1 MKPLL
6 LALLASAAAVGS
18 AAAEPRPAVPQVQ
31 AGEPRAFGHQVGD
44 LVERHVSVWLP
55 PGWRVDDSTLPR
67 PGGRGRAVELRRVEL
82 ADERDGGG
90 RVLRFDLQYQVFLAP
105 AAPRLVE
112 IPPWTL
118 RVASDARQ
126 DELRVDAA
134 ALMVAPLVGAEA
146 PARNGFGDLRPD
158 REPPL
163 VDTRSWAWRLALW
176 GVLALAPLGLLFA
189 VHVGVPWQA
198 ARRRPFGAA
207 WRDLRRL
214 PSQPSGA
221 EWRAALKRLHGA
233 LDRAAGEVVFEH
245 RLHAF
250 VERVPRYRP
259 LAPQLAEFLAL
270 SRHEFFAGAAAAP
283 PRAAWLQDLARRLR
297 DTERG
302 GP

>member
-6 LALLASAAAVGS
+6 WAVLVSAAAAA
-18 AAAEPRPAVPQVQ
+18 AAAEPRPTVPQVQ

-44 LVERHVSVWLP
+44 LVERRVAVWLP
-55 PGWRVDDSTLPR
+55 AGWRLDDSTLPR
-67 PGGRGRAVELRRVEL
+67 PGGRGRAVELRRVDVHED
-82 ADERDGGG
+82 AEAGG
-90 RVLRFDLQYQVFLAP
+90 RVLRFELQYQVFLAP

-118 RVASDARQ
+118 RVASDSRR

-134 ALMVAPLVGAEA
+134 ALMVAPLVTAEA

-163 VDTRSWAWRLALW
+163 VDTRGWARRLALW
-176 GVLALAPLGLLFA
+176 ALLALAPLALLFA

-207 WRDLRRL
+207 WRELRRL

-221 EWRAALKRLHGA
+221 EWRAALKQLHGA

-245 RLHAF
+245 RLQAF
-250 VERVPRYRP
+250 VDRVPRYRP
-259 LAPQLAEFLAL
+259 LAPQLAEFLAV
-270 SRHEFFAGAAAAP
+270 SRHEFFAGAEGAP
-283 PRAAWLQDLARRLR
+283 PRAPWLLDLARRLR
-297 DTERG
+297 DAERG
-302 GP
+302 GT

>member
-1 MKPLL
+1 MKR
-6 LALLASAAAVGS
+6 LACAAVALAVS
-18 AAAEPRPAVPQVQ
+18 CAALAAEPRAAVPVVQ

-44 LVERHVSVWLP
+44 LVERRVSVWLP
-55 PGWRVDDSTLPR
+55 VGWRLDESTLPR
-67 PGGRGRAVELRRVEL
+67 PGGRGRAVELRRVESS
-82 ADERDGGG
+82 DEREAGG
-90 RVLRFDLQYQVFLAP
+90 RVVRFDLQYQVFLAP
-105 AAPRLVE
+105 AAPRLIE

-118 RVASDARQ
+118 RVANDQRQ

-134 ALMVAPLVGAEA
+134 ALMVSPLISVEA

-163 VDTRSWAWRLALW
+163 VDTRGWAWRLVLW
-176 GVLALAPLGLLFA
+176 GVLALAPLALLFA

-207 WRDLRRL
+207 WRELRRL
-214 PSQPSGA
+214 PAQPSGT

-245 RLHAF
+245 RLQAF

-270 SRHEFFAGAAAAP
+270 SRHEFFAGSAGAP

-302 GP
+302 GA